1 MECGVFVILVILE
14 LVLANCELIKL
25 FKCELLFMDFYDN
38 YYILLFLI
46 CDWYI
51 VSWWEL

>member
-1 MECGVFVILVILE
+1 MECGVFVILVMLE